1 MDDGKTSIEKKSDEE
16 LDKVSGGMIEIVND
30 QTGITEISG

>member
-30 QTGITEISG
+30 QTGITERIG